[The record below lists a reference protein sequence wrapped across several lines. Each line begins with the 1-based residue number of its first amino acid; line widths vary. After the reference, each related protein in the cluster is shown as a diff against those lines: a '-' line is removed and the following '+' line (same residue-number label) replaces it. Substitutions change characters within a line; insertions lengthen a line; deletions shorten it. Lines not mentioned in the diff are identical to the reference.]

1 MTAPRPPATR
11 AVMSVLTPD
20 PIHGAAIGLDH
31 VGIVGMDLDA
41 LAAAFV
47 ALGFALTPY
56 ALHASGRTGNR
67 CVMLRD
73 GGYLEL
79 IATVPGRSSATM
91 DRFLARGAGAHVL
104 ALEVADEAAAMERL
118 RRAGI
123 AADLSIAERGVAT
136 GENAPKARFAVILP
150 HNSLLPGPLSP
161 GPLPPGPLPPVP
173 LSPDPLP
180 PAPLP
185 PARCPDPLPHGPPA
199 AGRVLLIRQLTRDLL
214 WRPSNTVHPNW
225 AAALTEAVYASD
237 APAKIMAS
245 MSRLA
250 GRPAEPDPLGGYRI
264 RFSRGCVRMLPHA
277 AAAGLFPGATGARR

>member
-1 MTAPRPPATR
+1 
-11 AVMSVLTPD
+11 
-20 PIHGAAIGLDH
+20 
-31 VGIVGMDLDA
+31 
-41 LAAAFV
+41 
-47 ALGFALTPY
+47 
-56 ALHASGRTGNR
+56 
-67 CVMLRD
+67 
-73 GGYLEL
+73 
-79 IATVPGRSSATM
+79 M

-104 ALEVADEAAAMERL
+104 ALEVADQAAAMERL

-150 HNSLLPGPLSP
+150 HDSLLPGPPPP
-161 GPLPPGPLPPVP
+161 GPLPPGPLPPAGP
-173 LSPDPLP
+173 RPLP
-180 PAPLP
+180 PAAAL
-185 PARCPDPLPHGPPA
+185 PLPHGPPA

-264 RFSRGCVRMLPHA
+264 QLSRGCVRMLPHA
-277 AAAGLFPGATGARR
+277 AAAGLFPGATGGAPLTGLTIAINADPAAEGRGDAAGLGANRVVHAGGVAIRFVSAGD